1 MKAKKRLNGIR
12 ELLTMTEAGQSFDI
26 STLAFLDKGKYFKF
40 PDLSQEFIFRGGNAK
55 NGFIISYV
63 TEPLKDIK
71 ILKNKSVLI
80 NY

>member
-40 PDLSQEFIFRGGNAK
+40 PDLNEEFIFWGGNTK
-55 NGFIISYV
+55 NGFIISRIA
-63 TEPLKDIK
+63 EPKKDIK
-71 ILKNKSVLI
+71 VLKNKSVLI